1 MYDSLHPYS
10 YKLCGELTYEF
21 TTKAGVVYVA
31 YFLDMT
37 AYDDLFENVYT
48 FNFDTRV
55 EANIPQ
61 DDRIADTICTIIG
74 EIFKNNNNAV
84 VIVCDNTDHR
94 EKGRNRLFQQWYT
107 RLHDTA
113 ICKVD
118 KQYRSEYYDIYSSLL
133 IHENNPDFDNIV
145 RAFIRLSENGFIP
158 ETENEDKNIKS
169 DQESV
174 LR

>member
-61 DDRIADTICTIIG
+61 DDRIADTICAIIG

-118 KQYRSEYYDIYSSLL
+118 KQYRSEYYDIYSSWKK
-133 IHENNPDFDNIV
+133 
-145 RAFIRLSENGFIP
+145 RL
-158 ETENEDKNIKS
+158 K
-169 DQESV
+169 
-174 LR
+174 

>member
-37 AYDDLFENVYT
+37 TYDDLFENVYT
-48 FNFDTRV
+48 FNFDTRI

-61 DDRIADTICTIIG
+61 DDRIADTICAIIG

-94 EKGRNRLFQQWYT
+94 EYPSAR
-107 RLHDTA
+107 H
-113 ICKVD
+113 
-118 KQYRSEYYDIYSSLL
+118 
-133 IHENNPDFDNIV
+133 
-145 RAFIRLSENGFIP
+145 
-158 ETENEDKNIKS
+158 S
-169 DQESV
+169 DLQGGQTI
-174 LR
+174 

>member
-1 MYDSLHPYS
+1 M
-10 YKLCGELTYEF
+10 
-21 TTKAGVVYVA
+21 
-31 YFLDMT
+31 
-37 AYDDLFENVYT
+37 
-48 FNFDTRV
+48 
-55 EANIPQ
+55 
-61 DDRIADTICTIIG
+61 
-74 EIFKNNNNAV
+74 
-84 VIVCDNTDHR
+84 IVCDNTDHR

-158 ETENEDKNIKS
+158 ETENEDKNIRS
-169 DQESV
+169 RISITVRQARQNATVSNAISTHCGSG
-174 LR
+174 